1 MYITKANCCELLKI
15 RLTEEILV
23 MTREPTAREG
33 RRASDMIESE
43 EDEWNF

>member
-33 RRASDMIESE
+33 GREGGLQI
-43 EDEWNF
+43 